1 MRRLFDRLCIL
12 KAPCVCGLLLS
23 LVTGLACA
31 EYVQVQWERLELSQD
46 QRSNLTHLDK
56 QWQNRYSE
64 LVPRIQ
70 ANEQR
75 LRKLM
80 NASHPDER
88 EIMQLQQEIHEDKL
102 QLKMDATQIFLHK
115 RRILSQD
122 QDKKLM
128 KLMQQGH

>member
-1 MRRLFDRLCIL
+1 VAF
-12 KAPCVCGLLLS
+12 
-23 LVTGLACA
+23 A
-31 EYVQVQWERLELSQD
+31 EFVQVQWERLELSQD

-56 QWQNRYSE
+56 QWQNRYTE

-70 ANEQR
+70 ANEQK
-75 LRKLM
+75 LRRMM

-88 EIMQLQQEIHEDKL
+88 EIMQLQQQIHEDKL

-115 RRILSQD
+115 RRVLSQD

-128 KLMQQGH
+128 KMIQQDHEH